1 MHTRCFSMCRC
12 VAPRRGRHC
21 TAVVCGAKPL
31 GSCSLLWSSVVDLI
45 LIYIFTRTL
54 ASACPPYRLCTP
66 FRMPF
71 ACPLSIRQSTHHP
84 ERPSGPVYSASF
96 VFQFLPPPAPRTLSS
111 KKLSDLPHLSGVLSC
126 VRVNQLDPR
135 MPASLHLVFEALTCT
150 SISRAIGNAIHDL
163 KGGHG
168 VADHEVH
175 PQHQQEYDRLS
186 EVYQTSKVKRGQWLF
201 DAGCGIPKR
210 QSTGSRPWVFHYI
223 TLKGESR
230 KPWT

>member
-1 MHTRCFSMCRC
+1 
-12 VAPRRGRHC
+12 
-21 TAVVCGAKPL
+21 VVCGAKPL

-45 LIYIFTRTL
+45 LIYIFTRTF

-111 KKLSDLPHLSGVLSC
+111 KKLSDSPHLSGVLFC
-126 VRVNQLDPR
+126 VRVNQPGPR

-150 SISRAIGNAIHDL
+150 SKSCRTRRKSHTP
-163 KGGHG
+163 
-168 VADHEVH
+168 V
-175 PQHQQEYDRLS
+175 P
-186 EVYQTSKVKRGQWLF
+186 F
-201 DAGCGIPKR
+201 
-210 QSTGSRPWVFHYI
+210 SRPPPTVSSPYTRSPLLEDFENDDIAWAI
-223 TLKGESR
+223 A
-230 KPWT
+230 PWACGRWGFFLFPNIFERPLDTYSCRGY